1 MKTTT
6 LLLFLLTGFFCFA
19 QDTIPAIT
27 AKDNLETIACVTGK
41 VVSIK
46 SATEG
51 KTVNYLNLEEA
62 FPNAV
67 FTVVMTNKYL
77 EEHKIHLNYLLDKVI
92 YVTGRIT
99 TFKNDP
105 KQTPQIFNPR
115 RIEVKNRNFT
125 LSNK

>member
-6 LLLFLLTGFFCFA
+6 LLLFLLTGFLGFA
-19 QDTIPAIT
+19 QDTIPAIA

-46 SATEG
+46 KAAED

-77 EEHKIHLNYLLDKVI
+77 EDHKYILEDFQNKVI

-99 TFKNDP
+99 TYKNDP
-105 KQTPQIFNPR
+105 KQIPQIFNPR
-115 RIEVKNRNFT
+115 RIEVKNPNFT
-125 LSNK
+125 LSKK

>member
-1 MKTTT
+1 M
-6 LLLFLLTGFFCFA
+6 FLLTGFLGYS
-19 QDTIPAIT
+19 QDTIPAI
-27 AKDNLETIACVTGK
+27 AVKANLETIACVTGK

-46 SATEG
+46 KAAEG

-67 FTVVMTNKYL
+67 FTVVMTTKYL
-77 EEHKIHLNYLLDKVI
+77 EEHKIHLDYLLDKVI

-99 TFKNDP
+99 TYKNDP

-115 RIEVKNRNFT
+115 RIEVK
-125 LSNK
+125 K